1 MDKRRITSIITES
14 AKLYHEN
21 LEDKKI
27 LFVYAVPSEIYKQL
41 DSSHYSGLEM
51 SFYEVAFHSSNF
63 LHLTSVK
70 VNERSVKSA
79 KHFYQKCIDG
89 RLTDDDYV
97 TSKDGSTDQ
106 KLSVLKDMMNIR
118 KTASMIGEFSDMGPK
133 LYSEKV
139 AGNIFACIGF
149 VQDKYTGLNVP
160 NTLLRKDIR
169 DITSKPQNKIFAV
182 LSKEYSQKAYSKI
195 DRLDKRIKLSS
206 IKGIENYIDIS
217 SLS

>member
-1 MDKRRITSIITES
+1 
-14 AKLYHEN
+14 
-21 LEDKKI
+21 
-27 LFVYAVPSEIYKQL
+27 
-41 DSSHYSGLEM
+41 
-51 SFYEVAFHSSNF
+51 
-63 LHLTSVK
+63 
-70 VNERSVKSA
+70 
-79 KHFYQKCIDG
+79 
-89 RLTDDDYV
+89 
-97 TSKDGSTDQ
+97 
-106 KLSVLKDMMNIR
+106 
-118 KTASMIGEFSDMGPK
+118 MIGEFSDKGPK